1 MTERTFRIMA
11 GLVTLIFLMAATV
24 FGVSAANGSLR
35 DVYHLNASFAA
46 AGQGLITSS
55 DVKVHGVNIGRV
67 NGVKLRDGRAL
78 VRIEIDSSEHIPVD
92 AKATIRP
99 KTLFGEKFV
108 DIDPGP
114 KEETGPFL
122 HNNDSIKRTLG
133 GFELEKV
140 LTELY
145 PILKVVKP
153 EELSTV
159 LHTLAAGGE
168 NLGPTVNRT
177 LVNFEAVAAVQANHA
192 ADTQQFLDDLALL
205 SGELADKADDLVAA
219 AHDLNSALPVLNQR
233 GDELATFLDQAS
245 RLSGDVADIL
255 EANKPFLQEAVT
267 EGGKTIQVLSDNR
280 TRLGPTIKGLR
291 EFFQVLSEAGRIP
304 LGDGTYMA
312 AIKLVFGEA
321 CPTGRVDGCGPS
333 VTPDAKAAAAAA
345 GGSPT
350 AGASAA
356 GPVPLPAPQP
366 GVDGLLELLGGLLP

>member
-1 MTERTFRIMA
+1 VSERTFRILA
-11 GLVTLIFLMAATV
+11 GIVTLIFLLSATV

-35 DVYHLNASFAA
+35 DVYHLDASFAS
-46 AGQGLITSS
+46 AGQGLISQS

-78 VRIEIDSSEHIPVD
+78 VRLEIDSSEKIPVS

-114 KEETGPFL
+114 NEDSGPFL
-122 HNNDSIKRTLG
+122 DNEDTIKNTVG
-133 GFELEKV
+133 GFELEKI
-140 LTELY
+140 LTDLY

-153 EELSTV
+153 EELHTV

-168 NLGPTVNRT
+168 ALGPTVNRT
-177 LVNFEAVAAVQANHA
+177 LQNFQALTEVQAAHS

-205 SGELADKADDLVAA
+205 SGELADSADDLVAGA
-219 AHDLNSALPVLNQR
+219 QDLNRALPVLNQR
-233 GDELATFLDQAS
+233 GDELTVFLDQAA

-255 EANKPFLQEAVT
+255 EANKPFLEKSVT
-267 EGGKTIQVLSDNR
+267 EGGKVIQALSDNR
-280 TRLGPTIKGLR
+280 SRLGPTIKGLR

-304 LGDGTYMA
+304 RGDGTNMA
-312 AIKLVFGEA
+312 AIKLVFGES
-321 CPTGRVDGCGPS
+321 CPTGRVDGCGEA
-333 VTPDAKAAAAAA
+333 VTPQATAQAAAAAA
-345 GGSPT
+345 N
-350 AGASAA
+350 A
-356 GPVPLPAPQP
+356 GPLSPVLPAPQS